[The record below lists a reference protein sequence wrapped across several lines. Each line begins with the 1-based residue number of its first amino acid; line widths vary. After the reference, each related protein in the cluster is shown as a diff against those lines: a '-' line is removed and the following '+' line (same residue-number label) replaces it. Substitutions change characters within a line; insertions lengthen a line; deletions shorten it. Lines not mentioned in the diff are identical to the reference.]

1 MARPG
6 TRTRL
11 SITLPTWLAERLET
25 EVERGRY
32 ASLED
37 AVLAGARLLVGLG
50 PRTRQLL
57 DEGEGADGLV
67 RRESRRDHGDWR

>member
-6 TRTRL
+6 KHRRL
-11 SITLPTWLAERLET
+11 SITLPPWLAERLEA
-25 EVERGRY
+25 EVDKGRY
-32 ASLED
+32 PSIED

-50 PRTRQLL
+50 SRARELL

-67 RRESRRDHGDWR
+67 RRDAPRDHGEWH

>member
-6 TRTRL
+6 AETRL
-11 SITLPTWLAERLET
+11 SIALPPWLAERLET
-25 EVERGRY
+25 EVEKGRY
-32 ASLED
+32 PSVEE

-50 PRTRQLL
+50 PRARQLL